1 LEIATCSF
9 GDLKGQKRQ
18 IFDLRFSLS
27 EVPTWAPDSHP
38 KTFSSIASTSWSYLN
53 LKFDSPLHHA
63 AERFDSLLYHAAER
77 FDSPLHHAAGSQTS
91 IVIKIREFET
101 KFEKT

>member
-1 LEIATCSF
+1 MSSSPNGWKIASCSF

-27 EVPTWAPDSHP
+27 DVPTWVPDSHP
-38 KTFSSIASTSWSYLN
+38 EIFSSFASTSWSYLN

-63 AERFDSLLYHAAER
+63 AERFDPLLYHAAER
-77 FDSPLHHAAGSQTS
+77 FDSPLHHAAVSQTS
-91 IVIKIREFET
+91 IVITPRI
-101 KFEKT
+101 